1 MFKLIQN
8 VESNQFLGFILDEE
22 PYCINIMRLQE
33 IIEVPPISKIPN
45 VPGFIEGAIDLRG
58 KIVRVI
64 NFRKWLQ
71 LPWQFYNQ
79 KSRILIV
86 TTKDGIYGY
95 LVDEILGV
103 FTINPKQKY
112 DVPAIYQQES
122 ELGYLNSV
130 IYNDDQLFLEINPE
144 TVSV

>member
-1 MFKLIQN
+1 MFKLSQN
-8 VESNQFLGFILDEE
+8 IESNQFLGFILDDE

-45 VPGFIEGAIDLRG
+45 VPNYIEGAIDLRG
-58 KIVRVI
+58 KIIRVI

-71 LPWQFYNQ
+71 LPWQFYTK

-103 FTINPKQKY
+103 FSIDPKQKQ

-122 ELGYLNSV
+122 QITYVNSV
-130 IYNDDQLFLEINPE
+130 IYNDQQLFLEINPE
-144 TVSV
+144 TVVI